1 VRETICDASQDTAY
15 VTVSE
20 SIIYQCLFMMLK
32 LYLGER
38 SNIYTRPHTNVG
50 ACTIWRGCE
59 SGCPVAKTYFLLFF
73 LC

>member
-32 LYLGER
+32 LYLAFSLQVTPNER
-38 SNIYTRPHTNVG
+38 F
-50 ACTIWRGCE
+50 A
-59 SGCPVAKTYFLLFF
+59 F
-73 LC
+73 